1 MEYIVNLNFASCR
14 IQTFVEFLDNKDS
27 TDDGG
32 GTILFTR
39 VPFDKTDDAECRAIY
54 ELVMTMMLRYS
65 APPLTSV
72 GS

>member
-1 MEYIVNLNFASCR
+1 MKEAALY
-14 IQTFVEFLDNKDS
+14 
-27 TDDGG
+27 
-32 GTILFTR
+32 LFTR
-39 VPFDKTDDAECRAIY
+39 VPFDKTDDAECRVIY